1 MSLRRVPFT
10 FFSLIRVLRVE
21 EKFVCAD
28 CEYKCLAFNEIH
40 TRKHTLVRVIL
51 KVEESSVSP
60 EERLK
65 AVEGQLGSVQG
76 NLGSVQ
82 GQLRSVQDE
91 LLKMRQLFEKLFE
104 KGMEGS
110 PSDPITKG
118 DILDAAMTEPSLE
131 VPPSA
136 KGEDGEDERGE
147 DKAGERN

>member
-1 MSLRRVPFT
+1 LCV
-10 FFSLIRVLRVE
+10 
-21 EKFVCAD
+21 EKFICAV
-28 CEYKCLAFNEIH
+28 CEYKCLAFNETH
-40 TRKHTLVRVIL
+40 TRKHTLVRVVR
-51 KVEESSVSP
+51 KVEKSSGST

-76 NLGSVQ
+76 KLGSVEGQLGSVQ
-82 GQLRSVQDE
+82 GKLGSVQDE

-118 DILDAAMTEPSLE
+118 DILGAAMTGPNLR

-136 KGEDGEDERGE
+136 KGDDGQDGEEE
-147 DKAGERN
+147 DKEKAKERN